1 MSSSEQNPYES
12 PTCDSSAAVAD
23 DESEF
28 VLEGCLTVED
38 AIAAHRLATRG
49 FWTRLTLAVLIVAV
63 SSVVLVAVAVSS
75 RPYSVGPSNV
85 MTFVACVLLPSLLIV
100 PFVVGRVRLH
110 RLARKQ
116 FGMFAPT
123 HSTFS
128 PSRVVTT
135 SSNAKTELEWALF
148 SHCVANDTIAILFLK
163 NSNQILVLARSK
175 LQCPGRWGAFI
186 SLIQTQLARCD
197 EPQ

>member
-1 MSSSEQNPYES
+1 MSSSEPNPYES
-12 PTCDSSAAVAD
+12 PTCDASAALAG

-28 VLEGCLTVED
+28 VLTGCLTVED

-63 SSVVLVAVAVSS
+63 SSIVLVAVAVSS
-75 RPYSVGPSNV
+75 RPYSVGPSIV

-163 NSNQILVLARSK
+163 NSNQNLVLARSK
-175 LQCPGRWGAFI
+175 LQCPGR
-186 SLIQTQLARCD
+186 
-197 EPQ
+197 